1 MTQPHIGVNG
11 AHEDVADSLTT
22 ITTDTGAFAPWTGD
36 FTRIVAPGVC
46 IAAAEGARDVARRSL
61 AIQYRLLMLKDTAP
75 ERDTLPREAIAL
87 AQRCGARFTLANTA
101 PANLPDLM
109 TLALMA
115 GRDTLAR
122 ASVERRLS
130 LAPTPQARQDV
141 LTDAVS
147 RYLTAEPARLDAA
160 AWAIAR
166 ADTLALR
173 EHTNSLPAHDLRRA
187 VWARAFDRSHMVRE
201 ASQMISLGRT
211 LDFSV
216 IRYLDLPLI
225 YAWKDILQAAFFDH
239 PDSLDVLAQQAKDDL
254 RRFPPASAFPDGV
267 PYHEL
272 QRFDFANANV
282 TMVRR
287 FLIPFDP
294 MNYVDSHA
302 LPPVEAPFWFP
313 AKPATWPPRGRVS
326 LVLYGGWTMR
336 CSRSDWN
343 LLLSPMSAV
352 CAPLRTYL
360 REWTQ
365 QYDSADFAIT
375 VVDRTSGEAVRSV
388 PLPPQVE
395 ADTIGWF
402 YRTYLKSPWTVAV
415 VPRAVMWQVPIEADG
430 RRSLGDTTAFGRMLG
445 SQNEFAGLAMV
456 YDRSGTLRYAGDLN
470 NALLHAIIVRALTY
484 TASST
489 SSDSSSSPAR

>member
-1 MTQPHIGVNG
+1 
-11 AHEDVADSLTT
+11 
-22 ITTDTGAFAPWTGD
+22 
-36 FTRIVAPGVC
+36 
-46 IAAAEGARDVARRSL
+46 
-61 AIQYRLLMLKDTAP
+61 
-75 ERDTLPREAIAL
+75 
-87 AQRCGARFTLANTA
+87 
-101 PANLPDLM
+101 
-109 TLALMA
+109 
-115 GRDTLAR
+115 
-122 ASVERRLS
+122 
-130 LAPTPQARQDV
+130 
-141 LTDAVS
+141 
-147 RYLTAEPARLDAA
+147 
-160 AWAIAR
+160 
-166 ADTLALR
+166 
-173 EHTNSLPAHDLRRA
+173 
-187 VWARAFDRSHMVRE
+187 
-201 ASQMISLGRT
+201 
-211 LDFSV
+211 
-216 IRYLDLPLI
+216 
-225 YAWKDILQAAFFDH
+225 
-239 PDSLDVLAQQAKDDL
+239 
-254 RRFPPASAFPDGV
+254 
-267 PYHEL
+267 
-272 QRFDFANANV
+272 
-282 TMVRR
+282 
-287 FLIPFDP
+287 
-294 MNYVDSHA
+294 
-302 LPPVEAPFWFP
+302 
-313 AKPATWPPRGRVS
+313 